1 MIDKIYDYKFTN
13 TLLIRNKTMNEIYN
27 NAKLIKDNW
36 DTSNI
41 KKIDIFDEEID
52 FECIKN
58 WDLSVY
64 FKYYR
69 I

>member
-1 MIDKIYDYKFTN
+1 
-13 TLLIRNKTMNEIYN
+13 MNEIYN

-41 KKIDIFDEEID
+41 KKIDIFDEEIA